1 VKDGIWIV
9 DAFTPVAFRGNA
21 AAVCMFDAFPSDK
34 ELQLI
39 AAQMNLSE
47 TAFLV
52 NTGPLAY
59 KLRWFTPDVEV
70 KLCGH
75 ASLAATHVLH
85 QSGLLKKG
93 ELVTYDTLSGKLTA
107 RVLDN
112 GIEMDFPAL
121 PGTVVKAPA
130 ALKALGVDILAC
142 EQNRDNYLVE
152 VKDYETLLA
161 CAPSFKKLA
170 KLECV
175 GVIVTTNKDVE
186 GFDFASRYF
195 APAVGVNEDPA
206 TGSAHCF
213 LGPYWAKKTGKQQ
226 FHAIQ
231 ASKGRG
237 IIDVTVKGERVL
249 LTGQAVTTLKGH
261 IRTTNPKQQKQ
272 KKETVAC

>member
-1 VKDGIWIV
+1 MKDGIWIV

-21 AAVCMFDAFPSDK
+21 AAVCMFDAFPSNK

-52 NTGPLAY
+52 NTGPSAY
-59 KLRWFTPDVEV
+59 KLRWFTPDAEV
-70 KLCGH
+70 PLCGH
-75 ASLAATHVLH
+75 ATLAATHVLH

-93 ELVTYDTLSGKLTA
+93 ETVSYDTLSGTLTA
-107 RVLDN
+107 RVLDT

-121 PGTVVKAPA
+121 PGEAVKTPA
-130 ALKALGVDILAC
+130 EIKALGVDTVTC
-142 EQNRDNYLVE
+142 EKNRDNYLVE
-152 VKDYETLLA
+152 VKDFETLLS
-161 CAPSFKKLA
+161 CKPNFKKLA
-170 KLECV
+170 KLDCV
-175 GVIVTTNKDVE
+175 GVIVTTNKGVE

-213 LGPYWAKKTGKQQ
+213 LGPYWAKKTDKQR

-231 ASKGRG
+231 ASKSQG
-237 IIDVTVKGERVL
+237 IIDVAMKGDRVL
-249 LTGQAVTTLKGH
+249 LTGQAVTTLKGK
-261 IRTTNPKQQKQ
+261 IREPQQKK
-272 KKETVAC
+272 KKEQVAC